1 MRPKDKSDPDPK
13 LATVILHIWPWMFL
27 VTVANLAFLVFTAGL
42 AGWLIFPALVICYA
56 IDHLALSYFCKIV
69 TEDGDPEDGHETTE
83 GNEDAKSFIPLA
95 ALSSLWLPSVVG
107 PQHSGIFLVSGIA
120 SLVTKVL
127 LLVAAVALAEAGLLT
142 AVHPKPF
149 LLFCFDEYPPHLN
162 ESIVTPCRFS
172 EHNVSEGNCF
182 VTKNMTHEKRL
193 GNALA
198 DLERSLEEY
207 NRIVKSIDDD
217 QKAESNKGSTLLQK
231 TLNRTL
237 NKTLPLLDEVKQ
249 LKGNFDKEVRSSGI
263 GKVQQKIRICMKHE
277 TPFRLG
283 ILSGLLVVVALA
295 VCATYRLHR
304 IADYRVFELYE

>member
-56 IDHLALSYFCKIV
+56 IDHLALSYFCKVV
-69 TEDGDPEDGHETTE
+69 TRDGDPEDGHETTE
-83 GNEDAKSFIPLA
+83 GNEDAKSFIPMA
-95 ALSSLWLPSVVG
+95 AFSSLWLPSVVG
-107 PQHSGIFLVSGIA
+107 PQHSRIFLVSGIA

-127 LLVAAVALAEAGLLT
+127 LLVVAVALAEAGLLT
-142 AVHPKPF
+142 SVHPRPF

-182 VTKNMTHEKRL
+182 VTKNMIHEKRL

-198 DLERSLEEY
+198 DLERALEEY
-207 NRIVKSIDDD
+207 NRIIKSIDDD
-217 QKAESNKGSTLLQK
+217 QKAESIKGSTLFQK

-237 NKTLPLLDEVKQ
+237 NKTSPLLDEVKQ
-249 LKGNFDKEVRSSGI
+249 LKGDVEEEVRSSGI
-263 GKVQQKIRICMKHE
+263 GKVQQKIRICMKQE

-295 VCATYRLHR
+295 VYATYRLHR
-304 IADYRVFELYE
+304 IADYRVFES